1 VTESGPLVALV
12 HATPL
17 AIAPA
22 AAAFRAEI
30 PGVRI
35 WNILDDRLLVDLAE
49 SGSMTAALRDRIAG
63 LVGHAMS
70 GGADAVALT
79 CSAYSPVVDE
89 LEQRYNRPVLKPDA
103 AMYRQ
108 VVADGHT
115 RVGVLCST
123 PAAVEPAL
131 NLLAAASASADRPD
145 AVTGEAQVCTEAA
158 GAAEAG
164 DQPALAVALAVAAKP
179 LVDRGIQALLLA
191 QYSLSAAAAP
201 LQERF
206 GLPCY
211 SGPRAAAKELRA
223 ELGDAA

>member
-1 VTESGPLVALV
+1 MTESGPLVAFV

-22 AAAFRAEI
+22 AAAFREEI
-30 PGVRI
+30 AGVRI
-35 WNILDDRLLVDLAE
+35 WNLLDDRLLVDLAE
-49 SGSMTAALRDRIAG
+49 SGAMTTALRDRIAG

-89 LEQRYNRPVLKPDA
+89 LEQRYDRPVLKPDA

-131 NLLAAASASADRPD
+131 NLLAAAAAAGRPD

-164 DQPALAVALAVAAKP
+164 DQPALADALARAAKP
-179 LVDRGIQALLLA
+179 LVDNGVQALLLA

-223 ELGDAA
+223 ELGDPA

>member
-1 VTESGPLVALV
+1 MTESGPLVAFV

-22 AAAFRAEI
+22 AAAFREEI

-35 WNILDDRLLVDLAE
+35 WNLLDDRLLVDLAQ

-63 LVGHAMS
+63 LVVHAMS

-89 LEQRYNRPVLKPDA
+89 LVQRYDRPMIKPDA
-103 AMYRQ
+103 AMFRQ

-131 NLLAAASASADRPD
+131 NLLAAASAGNPH

-158 GAAEAG
+158 CAAEVG
-164 DQPALAVALAVAAKP
+164 DQPALAVALGYAAKP
-179 LVDRGIQALLLA
+179 LVDKGVQALLLA
-191 QYSLSAAAAP
+191 QYSLSAAAGP

-211 SGPRAAAKELRA
+211 SGPHAAAKELRA
-223 ELGDAA
+223 ELGAAA

>member
-1 VTESGPLVALV
+1 VTESGPLVAFV

-17 AIAPA
+17 AMAPA
-22 AAAFRAEI
+22 AAAFREEI

-35 WNILDDRLLVDLAE
+35 WNLLDDRLLVDLAE

-89 LEQRYNRPVLKPDA
+89 LERRYDRPVIKPDA
-103 AMYRQ
+103 AMYHQ

-123 PAAVEPAL
+123 RAAVEPAL
-131 NLLAAASASADRPD
+131 NLLAAASADRPD
-145 AVTGEAQVCTEAA
+145 AVTGEAQVCTEAG
-158 GAAEAG
+158 GAAQAG
-164 DQPALAVALAVAAKP
+164 DQPALAAALARSAKP

-211 SGPRAAAKELRA
+211 SGPHAAAKELRA
-223 ELGDAA
+223 ELGEAA

>member
-1 VTESGPLVALV
+1 VTESGPLVAFV

-22 AAAFRAEI
+22 AAAFREEI

-35 WNILDDRLLVDLAE
+35 WNILDDRLLVDLTE
-49 SGSMTAALRDRIAG
+49 SGSMTAGLRDRIAG

-89 LEQRYNRPVLKPDA
+89 LVQRYDRPVLKPDA

-131 NLLAAASASADRPD
+131 NLLAAASAGRPR

-164 DQPALAVALAVAAKP
+164 DGPALVAALGRSVKP

-191 QYSLSAAAAP
+191 QYSLSGAAAP

-211 SGPRAAAKELRA
+211 SGPRAAAKELWA